1 MSENQFQLTVQKG
14 PQPGKV
20 YLLLTD
26 AVTIGR
32 DPMADIS
39 LNDPEVSRQHLR
51 LTRTASGYVVEDM
64 GSTNGTFIDG
74 EKLDADTPLSLT
86 GGQTI
91 SMGSGVTVLYQT
103 PAPEE
108 PAASEPVWA
117 DESFDAFAPD
127 LYEPEE
133 LETADSS
140 FPFIE
145 DEPDDTLSDV
155 KIYHVLGDV
164 SQRRPYHFPM
174 VNEQSTAKPFEV
186 ISTVPAKKA
195 LFVEAELE
203 EAVAE
208 VAVVDFEE
216 TDDGIL
222 VADLE
227 EEPET
232 EYEMFE
238 DDWLP
243 FDDD

>member
-86 GGQTI
+86 DGQTI

-133 LETADSS
+133 LETAVPE
-140 FPFIE
+140 FAHTP
-145 DEPDDTLSDV
+145 PLSEQAAPAV
-155 KIYHVLGDV
+155 PSASKTPLVPSGGGEHQQKRRRNITIAVV
-164 SQRRPYHFPM
+164 SL
-174 VNEQSTAKPFEV
+174 
-186 ISTVPAKKA
+186 ILLCCCCL
-195 LFVEAELE
+195 LFVLSAYFYWGDPL
-203 EAVAE
+203 
-208 VAVVDFEE
+208 
-216 TDDGIL
+216 
-222 VADLE
+222 
-227 EEPET
+227 
-232 EYEMFE
+232 MK
-238 DDWLP
+238 WLGLY
-243 FDDD
+243 